1 MYSISLLKIH
11 TTHLNMQKSKMSSS
25 KEACLV
31 LLTPGFRNL
40 SPSEPF
46 FRTHLFMCHGTSE
59 ILRSRSEKKKKI
71 INLDKCTS
79 DGTWAQATAG
89 PGTITSFPQTLM
101 EALTVQQ
108 PDGDKARESWG
119 GLGGLSSRNRDKDK
133 LELQWPYFNL
143 KERFKY
149 FYNLGSHPLSIP
161 LSRKHWQRLTLLYYS
176 NRLVTDP

>member
-11 TTHLNMQKSKMSSS
+11 TTHLNMQKSKMFSS

-89 PGTITSFPQTLM
+89 PGTITSFPQTPM
-101 EALTVQQ
+101 EALTIQQ
-108 PDGDKARESWG
+108 PDRDKARESWG
-119 GLGGLSSRNRDKDK
+119 GWVAWAAGIGTRINWNCSGHISIWRRGLSI
-133 LELQWPYFNL
+133 F
-143 KERFKY
+143 
-149 FYNLGSHPLSIP
+149 
-161 LSRKHWQRLTLLYYS
+161 T
-176 NRLVTDP
+176 T